1 MSKKKKLIIIISVVV
16 IFGIAFGLGY
26 LVGYFG
32 GFQRGLRAGHLTAEI
47 AEFTVAHEHLADQ
60 MANADCF
67 VLKQTLNEYLAL
79 LEKYKDFEGGLV
91 MSRTAYHADKML
103 THARLARIERKL
115 GNETEARNQMRL
127 AVEACKQRGWQDCSE
142 EKVISISQKFD
153 KNTPIG
159 CLSNSK

>member
-1 MSKKKKLIIIISVVV
+1 MKKVRKLLIILAAVVLLIIV
-16 IFGIAFGLGY
+16 Y
-26 LVGYFG
+26 TVGYFV
-32 GFQRGLRAGHLTAEI
+32 GFYRGIRAGHLTAEV
-47 AEFTVAHEHLADQ
+47 AEFTVVHEHLADQ
-60 MANADCF
+60 MANANCL

-142 EKVISISQKFD
+142 EKVIFITRKFEE
-153 KNTPIG
+153 KAPIG